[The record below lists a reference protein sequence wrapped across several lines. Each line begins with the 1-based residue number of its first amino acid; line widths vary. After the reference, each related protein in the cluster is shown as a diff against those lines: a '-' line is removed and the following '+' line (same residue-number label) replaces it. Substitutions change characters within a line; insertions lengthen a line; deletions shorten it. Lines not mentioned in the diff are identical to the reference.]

1 MTRREAPRARAC
13 ATQSPP
19 ESRLAAHAVGA
30 AGKVAARG
38 AWYTCMR
45 RMHGTPACGACER
58 NAESGRLCSEWSGD
72 RAIVRRVRAA
82 LYTDEATGAARKYT
96 QLERT
101 SLRGSQPAC
110 RQARLSGGRELEASS
125 SFHRSRLTAL
135 RVEMHH
141 HVRPVVPMCRG
152 FQGVI
157 DMNTISSTRHMAM
170 GWMVCGNWQGSVGRI
185 SCVHSNKEQVHS
197 LS

>member
-1 MTRREAPRARAC
+1 MTRREAARARAC

-72 RAIVRRVRAA
+72 PAIVRRVRAA

-110 RQARLSGGRELEASS
+110 RQARLSGGLLFLPQVKAHCSPGRCT
-125 SFHRSRLTAL
+125 RSCAPRSAVAF
-135 RVEMHH
+135 RD
-141 HVRPVVPMCRG
+141 
-152 FQGVI
+152 I
-157 DMNTISSTRHMAM
+157 DMNMNMNTISSTRHMVM

-185 SCVHSNKEQVHS
+185 SRVHSNKEQVHS